1 MKRIPPTNYKS
12 INPLWFDQDRG
23 FIFYND
29 FVAGFECSFSYNL
42 LYGSIGWIVANSI
55 KQSFEPQSE
64 SEMLIFLQ
72 YNKETHNITGRY
84 VTKKPWALDE
94 HSEHLF
100 HKIEDKF
107 NESIRDLN
115 CGYSIEF

>member
-1 MKRIPPTNYKS
+1 
-12 INPLWFDQDRG
+12 
-23 FIFYND
+23 
-29 FVAGFECSFSYNL
+29 
-42 LYGSIGWIVANSI
+42 
-55 KQSFEPQSE
+55 
-64 SEMLIFLQ
+64 MLIFLQ

-107 NESIRDLN
+107 NQSIRDLN